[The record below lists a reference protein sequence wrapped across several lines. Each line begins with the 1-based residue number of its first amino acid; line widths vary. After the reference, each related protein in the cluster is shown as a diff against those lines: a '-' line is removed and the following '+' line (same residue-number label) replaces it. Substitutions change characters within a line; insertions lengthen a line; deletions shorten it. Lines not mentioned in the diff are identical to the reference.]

1 MRRFVDELQV
11 SCQQHLA
18 FEFHAHTARLPP
30 PASYGSSSSRPQA
43 SAIFMAILLELRR
56 MDMTNPKLSLF
67 GKSSVM
73 R

>member
-1 MRRFVDELQV
+1 MHRFVDEVQV
-11 SCQQHLA
+11 SCQQHLV
-18 FEFHAHTARLPP
+18 FEFHTQTACLPQ
-30 PASYGSSSSRPQA
+30 PAGVRFPVISPTN
-43 SAIFMAILLELRR
+43 SAIFMAMLLELRR